1 MTMPLQNGYWNI
13 IGGNNMLIDLHAH
26 SSGISKCCRIP
37 YAEVL
42 DRAAAAGLDG
52 IVLTNHYQNSY
63 VCDGKLMEFV
73 ENYIAEYEAAAACG
87 AEKGIHVFFGIEVTM
102 ELYRNVHMLIYGV
115 DPVFLRTCPT
125 VFDCTE
131 EALYALVKAH
141 GGVLV
146 QAHPFRN
153 GTTVLDPAYLDGIE
167 INCHP
172 KYKTTE
178 KERLTAIAAE
188 HGLLLTCGGDYH
200 ADTYRPICGTYV
212 PDTVTDGISLGRF
225 LAETNRI
232 RLRIHEVGAENWY
245 EEEFMLNV

>member
-1 MTMPLQNGYWNI
+1 
-13 IGGNNMLIDLHAH
+13 MLIDLHAH

-37 YAEVL
+37 ASEVL
-42 DRAAAAGLDG
+42 TRAKTVGLDG

-73 ENYIAEYEAAAACG
+73 EDYIAEYEYAAACG
-87 AEKGIHVFFGIEVTM
+87 EQIGCKVFFGIEVTM
-102 ELYRNVHMLIYGV
+102 ELYPKVHMLIYGV
-115 DPVFLRTCPT
+115 SPDFLRTCPT
-125 VFDCTE
+125 VFDCTQK
-131 EALYALVKAH
+131 ALYALVKAH

-146 QAHPFRN
+146 QAHPFRG

-178 KERLTAIAAE
+178 KERLIPIAKE

-200 ADTYRPICGTYV
+200 ADTYRPVCGTYL
-212 PDTVTDGISLGRF
+212 PDTLADSIALGKA
-225 LAETNRI
+225 LAAAERI
-232 RLRIHEVGAENWY
+232 RLRIHEVGAETFS
-245 EEEFMLNV
+245 EAEFVKAAR